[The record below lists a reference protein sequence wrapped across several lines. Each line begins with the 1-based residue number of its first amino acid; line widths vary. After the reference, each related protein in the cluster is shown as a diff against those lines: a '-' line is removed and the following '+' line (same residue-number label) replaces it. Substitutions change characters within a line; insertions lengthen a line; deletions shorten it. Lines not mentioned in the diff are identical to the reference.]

1 MTAASR
7 VNAHGTMGLGRWSI
21 YINNGFWKPRDFD
34 VLIIELLQYAIQGR
48 VSGIL
53 LGVPS
58 RHGKSTLISKNFCS
72 YFLSYFPNEQVILS
86 SYSQGLA
93 SEFGG
98 QVKDIVNHY
107 GYLSPYKPT
116 IRSDS
121 KAKNKFKLNEPYRG
135 QMLSAGAGGSIMGY
149 GAGLLIVDDPIKNV
163 AEAESKVRQ
172 AKLKDWWGGT
182 IKSRVQRR
190 SNGLP
195 PIKIVIAQRLH
206 LKDLHGIIKETEP
219 TIPANDAFRIL
230 RNGGSIDPNTWVDFN
245 LPAICDSE
253 DDILG
258 RKIGEVL
265 WEEQRD
271 YEWLMAEKRSM
282 GSYLFNSIY
291 QGQPVER
298 DGEIFKREW
307 FQDEVN
313 HKLTCLIDPK
323 DIPKDLPQ
331 LRYWDFGASGDA
343 GDGTS
348 AILTSYDGE
357 YLYVLDLVAGK
368 FSSLKVLKTFK
379 RLCKKDGKATRVM
392 VEQEPGSGSKLLI
405 KKFRREEDLRGYNIR
420 ADKVQVSKK
429 VRAFDLEGLAEDRR
443 IKMVPAHWNNK
454 LIDQLVAFTGE
465 DGGEDDIVDTITGSC
480 RFRTRPRRRVKA

>member
-1 MTAASR
+1 MIATTQ
-7 VNAHGTMGLGRWSI
+7 NNTHGTMGLGRWSAC
-21 YINNGFWKPRDFD
+21 INEGFWKPRKFD
-34 VLIIELLQYAIQGR
+34 MLIIELLQYAIQGK

-72 YFLSYFPNEQVILS
+72 YFLSHFPNEQVILS

-98 QVKDIVNHY
+98 QVKDIVNYY
-107 GYLSPYKPT
+107 GHLSPYKPT

-121 KAKNKFKLNEPYRG
+121 KAKNKFKLNKPYHG

-163 AEAESKVRQ
+163 AEVDSKIRQ
-172 AKLKDWWGGT
+172 AKLREWWGGT

-190 SNGLP
+190 SDRKP

-206 LKDLHGIIKETEP
+206 LNDLHGIIKETEP
-219 TIPANDAFRIL
+219 TISANEAFAIL
-230 RNGGSIDPNTWVDFN
+230 RSGGTIDQSVWVDLN
-245 LPAICDSE
+245 IPAICDSE
-253 DDILG
+253 DDVLG
-258 RKIGEVL
+258 RKIGQVL

-271 YEWLMAEKRSM
+271 YDWLMAEKRSM
-282 GSYLFNSIY
+282 GSYLFNAIY
-291 QGQPVER
+291 QGQPIER

-323 DIPKDLPQ
+323 KIPKDLPQ

-348 AILTSYDGE
+348 AILTSWDGE
-357 YLYVLDLVAGK
+357 YLYLLDLVAGK
-368 FSSLKVLKTFK
+368 YSSLKVLRTFK
-379 RLCKKDGKATRVM
+379 RLCKKDGKGTRVM

-405 KKFRREEDLRGYNIR
+405 KKFRREDDLKGYNIR

-429 VRAFDLEGLAEDRR
+429 VRAFDLEGIAEYRWL
-443 IKMVPAHWNNK
+443 KMVPAPWNDK
-454 LIDQLVAFTGE
+454 LINQLVAFTGE

-480 RFRTRPRRRVKA
+480 RFWTRPRRKVKA